1 MKAISILGLLSFTS
15 AIALRSR
22 GYPYNDDGTED
33 ESNLD
38 DISLSLLNSAL
49 GSESKTET
57 KAGAEVELTVDNE
70 ESALEKTDQE
80 NAIDSAAEAFV
91 DSDESLNEQEA

>member
-1 MKAISILGLLSFTS
+1 MKALSILCLLSITS
-15 AIALRSR
+15 AIAIKSQ
-22 GYPYNDDGTED
+22 GYPYNDDGTEGD
-33 ESNLD
+33 DASLD

-57 KAGAEVELTVDNE
+57 KAGATVELTVDTE

-91 DSDESLNEQEA
+91 DSDESLNE